1 MQNIDGA
8 LAFQATL
15 DIDDFNV
22 SAEAMERHIR
32 KASSGIQAEAE
43 SMERSFLDFAQKG
56 AMYIQAYLVG
66 QGMTGLLQSIVQVRG
81 QFQQLEIA
89 FGTML
94 GSEKEATKLMNQM
107 IETAAKTPFDL
118 MGVAS
123 GAKQLLAYGTAADKV
138 NDTLVRLGNIASGLS
153 IPLNDIVYL
162 YGTTMVQGR
171 LYAQDVRQFTGRG
184 IPLVRELAKMYG
196 VTAEEINAMVS
207 AGKIGFADVEKVIHG
222 MTDAGGQFYN
232 LMEKQSA
239 SLTGMISNLEDS
251 WDSMLNDIGKKNQD
265 VFATAINSASYL
277 VEHYQQI
284 LDILEAVA
292 MGYGTYKAAIIAN
305 TLVTKGY
312 TGVALIDNTVRQ
324 AKIALLKAEAV
335 ATGQVAAQTKT
346 MQAAQEAHVAAL
358 EKQLTVEELAI
369 MKMKLRIST
378 IQSLL
383 TAQQEEYLSNLGL
396 TASSEGYEA
405 AAMEVLTAEQR
416 EAVMKVDLTGK
427 SAVYR
432 AALENEIKIK
442 KDSIES
448 AKKKA
453 AAEIASLKEE
463 QKVAQ
468 QRLDFAKQQHIS
480 SLQQLEDARYELWQA
495 RQNGNATAA
504 YNAQKR
510 FGIATSREAT
520 TQKALE
526 AAQIEL
532 NAKTEALEA
541 ATTRQATLAT
551 VADTQAKVAQ
561 GAATTMLTTVTAR
574 FTTAMRTLWLTMKA
588 NPVGWLVTAF
598 GLLYTAITA
607 FGDKQKEVNDLTGEF
622 NASVSEEMERLNML
636 KSIIETTDVTT
647 KTHKDAVEKVN
658 SMCKEY
664 NITLLDENGI
674 LKSQKALYEELT
686 DAIKRNAKAKT
697 NAKYIEKANTER
709 GERDSDIYEDLF
721 SDTKRL
727 TAYHAIPGANGYN
740 YSATSINKM
749 TDATKDNI
757 RTETQEI
764 SDMLAR
770 IDKESTE
777 FASRRWKAI
786 DQVAMHV
793 QNATGANEE
802 EILAFRRVYAK
813 ALDESIESARRFF
826 SETDQL
832 IKENDLYNGKA
843 EVSIDTEYANM
854 SFSDLD
860 AKIKESQKEIDILN
874 EKIIDPKT
882 DTAEIDGLKSKLT
895 ELIGIRDKLTV
906 ALTGKEEKL
915 NTDNAIQGRIKELKE
930 LIADEEYGSEQREK
944 HMSELIKLQGKL
956 QGTSTKTQSVK
967 NDEQQLIDKQ
977 LEAQRKLE
985 RARIEIME
993 EGYAK
998 RKATLD
1004 LQHKEALDAIDK
1016 EERELEKAYEKTGR
1030 KGGLTNDE
1038 RVAFQ
1043 QRRNMEQQVYDTES
1057 SKLFDGEIE
1066 YKKQQYQAYFNWV
1079 RNVGQKEADAHFKT
1093 LIAEGSSF
1101 TSWINQQI
1109 ADLEARKAA
1118 GTLTDGDANALNA
1131 LRIQQDELSGTKS
1144 AMDLFRESVSRTV
1157 GQAQTLAEKLQAI
1170 ADLKEKLANGEFHLN
1185 QDETAAASYELQ
1197 QQDSDIQKEVQE
1209 KVLSDYRTYEEK
1221 RLSIMRDY
1229 QALREA
1235 AERNGNADRIR
1246 MINEA
1251 ENEALSSLNA
1261 DMLKQSDS
1269 WKRLFTDLDSLSA
1282 DELATLISGFQEQLQ
1297 NADLKLNPVD
1307 YKALMDS
1314 LGQAKEVLISKNP
1327 FKAMTQFYDDYT
1339 KARQKLADAKADVAA
1354 GNGSDEDVK
1363 DAEREVRKAAK
1374 GITDT
1379 VEELTQTATECGNAV
1394 ASIFDSLGNEDI
1406 AESLGTAVNMMG
1418 ALGDAAASFGRM
1430 MSGDDILG
1438 GISGMVSSVS
1448 SVIGI
1453 FSKLH
1458 DAKYERR
1465 IKQLQNDI
1473 DNLEASYTRLERA
1486 FNNTYWVFSDE
1497 QREAYEKNIDLIN
1510 EQIKALELEAE
1521 TAKKSWRFTEYSKL
1535 TKEIKE
1541 LQDTLSEAQ
1550 RQGDMFTIFQTQI
1563 ANLREQQRLM
1573 EQQIENERKK
1583 KKTDN
1588 DKIKEWK
1595 NQIES
1600 VNQQVEDL
1608 ERQMMETLAGI
1619 SVKSAID
1626 EFASALVDAYTQ
1638 GGDAAEAL
1646 GEKTKSVLKNAVVEA
1661 LKRQFLAKGI
1671 NDAVEYLSDA
1681 MSDSVL
1687 SDKEREHFTNLVKQA
1702 GDLFNTALEG
1712 VGDWIKDMQVEEN
1725 ESEDALAGAVRGM
1738 SEETGGVIAGR
1749 LNAFIINQGDQTSIM
1764 RQMLLHHAAISA
1776 NTGATVGE
1784 LQQIK
1789 AELKA
1794 IRNGGNTLLTQGIS

>member
-94 GSEKEATKLMNQM
+94 GSEKEATRLMNQM

-405 AAMEVLTAEQR
+405 AAMEVLTVEQR

-432 AALENEIKIK
+432 AALENEINSKR
-442 KDSIES
+442 S
-448 AKKKA
+448 AIIATKQKEVAELEAMRTEVKA
-453 AAEIASLKEE
+453 AAK
-463 QKVAQ
+463 
-468 QRLDFAKQQHIS
+468 RLEAAKQSAIS
-480 SLQQLEDARYELWQA
+480 SLQSVEAARYELYWA
-495 RQNGNATAA
+495 RLSGNQKAIATAQLKLETA
-504 YNAQKR
+504 EKNKAAASTAALAAQSDFFAKKK
-510 FGIATSREAT
+510 S
-520 TQKALE
+520 LE
-526 AAQIEL
+526 AAAITTSK
-532 NAKTEALEA
+532 NAS
-541 ATTRQATLAT
+541 
-551 VADTQAKVAQ
+551 VADTEAKVAQ
-561 GAATTMLTTVTAR
+561 GTATTLLTSITTKCTA
-574 FTTAMRTLWLTMKA
+574 AMRTLWATMKA
-588 NPVGWLVTAF
+588 NPVGWIVTVL
-598 GLLYTAITA
+598 GLAYTAYEMFFRKQEEVTEQTGTLEEAIKKATSEFDKQAAHIDALRKTLDDSNASYDTKKKAIEELKGIIPEYNAELSKEGEITNA
-607 FGDKQKEVNDLTGEF
+607 NTQAINKYIESLEKQIKLKAAQDELEEAYRKKRDLERTERTQSDAYWQERQSNTAGGYDRDGIMAKVTRALGLEQETNLKKELDATRKDLSDVNAQIEELNKEISTTSASMSEAANTTKTYNQQVEETKAKIESLEKEIRDMQSGKVVKDNLATEIENKQKE
-622 NASVSEEMERLNML
+622 L
-636 KSIIETTDVTT
+636 KAAQS
-647 KTHKDAVEKVN
+647 
-658 SMCKEY
+658 
-664 NITLLDENGI
+664 
-674 LKSQKALYEELT
+674 ALE
-686 DAIKRNAKAKT
+686 
-697 NAKYIEKANTER
+697 
-709 GERDSDIYEDLF
+709 
-721 SDTKRL
+721 
-727 TAYHAIPGANGYN
+727 
-740 YSATSINKM
+740 
-749 TDATKDNI
+749 
-757 RTETQEI
+757 
-764 SDMLAR
+764 
-770 IDKESTE
+770 
-777 FASRRWKAI
+777 
-786 DQVAMHV
+786 
-793 QNATGANEE
+793 
-802 EILAFRRVYAK
+802 
-813 ALDESIESARRFF
+813 
-826 SETDQL
+826 
-832 IKENDLYNGKA
+832 
-843 EVSIDTEYANM
+843 
-854 SFSDLD
+854 
-860 AKIKESQKEIDILN
+860 
-874 EKIIDPKT
+874 
-882 DTAEIDGLKSKLT
+882 
-895 ELIGIRDKLTV
+895 
-906 ALTGKEEKL
+906 ALTGKKETKP
-915 NTDNAIQGRIKELKE
+915 TDGDAL
-930 LIADEEYGSEQREK
+930 S
-944 HMSELIKLQGKL
+944 
-956 QGTSTKTQSVK
+956 
-967 NDEQQLIDKQ
+967 DKQ

-1016 EERELEKAYEKTGR
+1016 EERELEKAYEKAGR

-1038 RVAFQ
+1038 RAAFQ

-1109 ADLEARKAA
+1109 AQLEAKKAA

-1157 GQAQTLAEKLQAI
+1157 GQTQTLAEKLQAI

-1185 QDETAAASYELQ
+1185 QDETATAGYELQ
-1197 QQDSDIQKEVQE
+1197 QQGAEVQREVNE
-1209 KVLSDYRTYEEK
+1209 KVLTDYRTYEEK
-1221 RLSIMRDY
+1221 RIRIQEEY
-1229 QALREA
+1229 AALRLEA
-1235 AERNGNADRIR
+1235 QKYNDAERIR

-1251 ENEALSSLNA
+1251 ENEALSTLNA

-1282 DELATLISGFQEQLQ
+1282 GELATLISGFQKQLQ

-1314 LGQAKEVLISKNP
+1314 LDQAKEVLISKNP
-1327 FKAMTQFYDDYT
+1327 FKAMTQFYEDYT
-1339 KARQKLADAKADVAA
+1339 EARKKLAEAKANVAA
-1354 GNGSDEDVK
+1354 GKGSDKDVK
-1363 DAEREVRKAAK
+1363 DAEGEVRKAAK

-1406 AESLGTAVNMMG
+1406 AESLGTAVNMIG
-1418 ALGDAAASFGRM
+1418 ALGDAAASYGKM
-1430 MSGDDILG
+1430 MSGDILG
-1438 GISGMVSSVS
+1438 GISGMVSSVA
-1448 SVIGI
+1448 SVVGI
-1453 FSKLH
+1453 FAKLH

-1608 ERQMMETLAGI
+1608 ERQMMETLAGT

-1702 GDLFNTALEG
+1702 GALFNTALEG